1 MNVMD
6 SNKIN
11 NLLKLFDINSKQIS
25 KINSKQ
31 ISKVNSKD
39 YIIKGDESLL
49 NKINTVKQEYIN
61 LRSQIDN
68 IEKKINNIKN

>member
-11 NLLKLFDINSKQIS
+11 NLLKLFDVNSKQIS
-25 KINSKQ
+25 KEISKENSKINFKQ
-31 ISKVNSKD
+31 N
-39 YIIKGDESLL
+39 IIKGDESLL

-61 LRSQIDN
+61 LRSRIDN

>member
-11 NLLKLFDINSKQIS
+11 NLLKLFDVNSKV
-25 KINSKQ
+25 NSKQ
-31 ISKVNSKD
+31 ISKVNSKE

-49 NKINTVKQEYIN
+49 TKINTVKQEYIN

>member
-1 MNVMD
+1 MD